1 MIYSEDK
8 SESLMDR
15 DICQY
20 EPIDQPH
27 IHEQV
32 PLLSCIDED
41 LHSENYNVALD
52 STACDELLALDSTA
66 CDELLALD
74 STTCDELV
82 ADEDQGTF
90 ITDNCFLFFHNCI
103 LLSYAE
109 L

>member
-1 MIYSEDK
+1 MFYSEDK
-8 SESLMDR
+8 SGSLMDR

-52 STACDELLALDSTA
+52 STN

-74 STTCDELV
+74 STTCEELV
-82 ADEDQGTF
+82 ADEDQGSF
-90 ITDNCFLFFHNCI
+90 ITDNCFLFFRNCI

>member
-52 STACDELLALDSTA
+52 STT

-82 ADEDQGTF
+82 ADEDPGTF
-90 ITDNCFLFFHNCI
+90 
-103 LLSYAE
+103 YYR
-109 L
+109 